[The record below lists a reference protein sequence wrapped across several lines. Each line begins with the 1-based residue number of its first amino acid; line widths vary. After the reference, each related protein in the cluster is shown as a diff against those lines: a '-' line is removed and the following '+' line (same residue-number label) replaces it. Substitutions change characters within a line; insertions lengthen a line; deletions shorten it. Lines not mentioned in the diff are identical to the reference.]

1 MMGITSDAAFDP
13 ELRNLCTATSHL
25 TGETINRF
33 THIHQNPG
41 GGMTHHAARNRG
53 SIPAALVSPSSGLD
67 KRGQIFFMIR
77 QVRT

>member
-1 MMGITSDAAFDP
+1 MGITFDAAFDP

-53 SIPAALVSPSSGLD
+53 RHPLGPGFPLFRA
-67 KRGQIFFMIR
+67 
-77 QVRT
+77 